1 MRTSSL
7 RLRHSPQYRLLP
19 VKISWFTLIY
29 VKYRLDTS
37 YFICD
42 LRNDERIKPWPP
54 CQAPGSRKADYIS
67 EIIFIFPQYRSMPAR
82 YPSLQWYDE
91 WNQNDFSCDETWRN
105 DVTVCW
111 KSANLP
117 KLISYRSGTSM
128 TLSQYSIPNVHTCG
142 EFQSRPCGECVLA
155 V

>member
-1 MRTSSL
+1 
-7 RLRHSPQYRLLP
+7 
-19 VKISWFTLIY
+19 
-29 VKYRLDTS
+29 
-37 YFICD
+37 
-42 LRNDERIKPWPP
+42 
-54 CQAPGSRKADYIS
+54 
-67 EIIFIFPQYRSMPAR
+67 MPAR
-82 YPSLQWYDE
+82 SPSLQWYDE

-128 TLSQYSIPNVHTCG
+128 TLPQYSIPNVHTCG

-155 V
+155 VWIQTSQLFLSSPNIIWNREQPFVPYDMTKNCNSLLKICYMSLFYKKITFHHLWPFLNTSSLIYTNFCQV